1 MRSVVVEI
9 KNDFAAVLSDDGRI
23 LKVKNKDYTLGQVI
37 VMKKEKFSITKKVA
51 LLVASLAVVVLAGS
65 IGVKA
70 YTTPYSYVS
79 MDVNP
84 SIEYTLNRF
93 DRVID
98 VNAVNDDGQEILDVI
113 DVDSLYHMNIED
125 AIIKTVDQIS
135 AEGYLNQA
143 ENTSG
148 STVVVAS
155 GSTIELA
162 TESAIEVTTNS
173 AIEVTTGTAIE
184 VTTGAAIEV
193 TTGSE
198 IIIEGGIVITVSG
211 GDDKI
216 TEKLVK
222 AIEEVINEHVDENVV
237 VEVYSVG
244 YERVQEAKRLG
255 VTPGKLNLV
264 EKLQASAADPNSIIL
279 EEWIKKPV
287 KDIMIA
293 TKENRKAKISET
305 DEDIIEVTTGETKEV
320 VTSGSAI
327 QLTTGSS
334 IDIEFEEAQE
344 KAEKAQERAEEKAEK
359 AEEKAEKAQEKAQ
372 EKADKAEEKAEKA
385 QEKAQE
391 KAEKAQEK
399 AEEKAEEAQKKA
411 EEKAEE
417 AQKKAEEKA
426 GKAGEKDF
434 NQGKNGDKQN
444 TPQNNSSNRNKRN

>member
-37 VMKKEKFSITKKVA
+37 VMKKEKFHITKKVA

-135 AEGYLNQA
+135 AEGYLNEA

-184 VTTGAAIEV
+184 VTTG
-193 TTGSE
+193 SE

-222 AIEEVINEHVDENVV
+222 AIEDVITEHVDENVV

-264 EKLQASAADPNSIIL
+264 EKFQASAADPNSIIL
-279 EEWIKKPV
+279 EEWINKPV

-305 DEDIIEVTTGETKEV
+305 DEDIIEVTTGVSKEA

-344 KAEKAQERAEEKAEK
+344 KAEKAEEKAEKAQEKAEKAQERAEEKAEKAQEKTEKAQEK
-359 AEEKAEKAQEKAQ
+359 AEEKAEKAQEKA
-372 EKADKAEEKAEKA
+372 EEA
-385 QEKAQE
+385 QK
-391 KAEKAQEK
+391 KS
-399 AEEKAEEAQKKA
+399 EEKAEEAQKKA
-411 EEKAEE
+411 EEKVEE
-417 AQKKAEEKA
+417 AKKKAEEKA

-444 TPQNNSSNRNKRN
+444 TPQNNSSNRNKKN